1 MHRFLTTHG
10 FTFLFT
16 RYRFVV
22 ESNGLK
28 DMEPLK
34 STGDGNCLF
43 NSISILL
50 IGSEDLAPL
59 LRVLSFFYAT
69 LNQGR
74 LEKWVRWNGM
84 DPQVL
89 LIILLFK

>member
-1 MHRFLTTHG
+1 M
-10 FTFLFT
+10 
-16 RYRFVV
+16 V

-59 LRVLSFFYAT
+59 LPVLSFFLCNFKSGKAGKVGKMEWHGPSSVINY
-69 LNQGR
+69 
-74 LEKWVRWNGM
+74 
-84 DPQVL
+84 
-89 LIILLFK
+89 III

>member
-1 MHRFLTTHG
+1 M
-10 FTFLFT
+10 
-16 RYRFVV
+16 V

-50 IGSEDLAPL
+50 IGTEELAPL
-59 LRVLSFFYAT
+59 LRVLSFFFAT
-69 LNQGR
+69 LNLRR
-74 LEKWVRWNGM
+74 LEKWVRWNGTEPM
-84 DPQVL
+84 S
-89 LIILLFK
+89 IISYIIM